1 MRTHAPASTAPTTGR
16 PASRGPARRGALA
29 LLAAIALAAPAAGCL
44 GKPPIEDRWTRLDVE
59 SSSLAPNQTLTPGDV
74 DSVTVRARI
83 TYRSILTGFCVV
95 ELRASDSL
103 GVADLVLHPEAPRLP
118 MAHDIDR
125 LLANSVSLGR
135 ATREVTG
142 WDHLI
147 QPLTLT
153 FGAAAPPDSLVAGRG
168 LFLVCYLGSGEEMQL
183 PGGRDSVV
191 ITPFLSDDRQVLPVG
206 MEFSMAGPVP

>member
-1 MRTHAPASTAPTTGR
+1 MRSIRPIASVSGR
-16 PASRGPARRGALA
+16 PALRGPARRALA
-29 LLAAIALAAPAAGCL
+29 LLAVLATASALTGCL

-59 SSSLAPNQTLTPGDV
+59 SSSLRPNQTLTAGDV

-95 ELRASDSL
+95 ELRVSDSL
-103 GVADLVLHPEAPRLP
+103 GVADVALHPDAPRLP

-125 LLANSVSLGR
+125 LLARSVSLGR

-147 QPLTLT
+147 QPIDFT

-168 LFLVCYLGSGEEMQL
+168 LFLLCYLGSGDEIEL

-191 ITPFLSDDRQVLPVG
+191 ITPFLSDPYQILPVG
-206 MEFSMAGPVP
+206 MEFSMAGPTP